1 MSNITIYHPLLDQ
14 DVELRTNTEEIFSII
29 QRGQSE
35 AVALSM
41 ALAKQH
47 ELIND
52 KSRKKDKGQLQALT
66 CELFGMKRATYF
78 DHVKAGKVYI
88 AEPGKRNLSR
98 NAVLGLDKPKQLRAP
113 KPKHDKAITEI
124 FQELN
129 EKLMEKELEELRGRV
144 KALEAEVEF
153 LKEERDDLRGWL
165 DNNTRSRAAG
175 VYNTL
180 KRQMLH

>member
-52 KSRKKDKGQLQALT
+52 KSRKTDKGQLQVMT
-66 CELFGMKRATYF
+66 CELFGMKRSTYF
-78 DHVKAGKVYI
+78 DHVKLGKIYI
-88 AEPGKRNLSR
+88 AEPNKRNLGR
-98 NAVLGLDKPKQLRAP
+98 NALLSKPKQLSAP
-113 KPKHDKAITEI
+113 KPKPAKTVREDVTDMQA
-124 FQELN
+124 EL
-129 EKLMEKELEELRGRV
+129 EKLRNRV
-144 KALEAEVEF
+144 KVLESEVEY

-165 DNNTRSRAAG
+165 DDNTRARAEG
-175 VYNTL
+175 VYSKLN
-180 KRQMLH
+180 RQMLH